1 MVTTAPRTGKLSP
14 LEAEAIAAIY
24 AHRVVSTTHLH
35 AWLTPTATSSSYLR
49 RALSFLRG
57 QGLIGNLGRRG
68 KRELL
73 WYATTTGAAVAE
85 DSRRVVPRIWRLDP
99 ARINTLDP
107 SHTLAV
113 NDLGTAVLASARQ
126 AGHEMTYLDWTQEIV
141 HPTGPGGY
149 AAFGSPHLVTDAVF
163 RITTVD
169 AEGQR
174 GDRVILAEM
183 DRATMTVARVA
194 EKLAAYARYQRIN
207 RAHWRSAYG
216 LRFPEVLIVLDNASP
231 QALYRRA
238 EDVRW
243 IANNNPELQKAYG
256 EFITGHI
263 TTLGLLQAYGLGQ
276 ESCIPLIPPATDDP
290 PPAPRLGRPPSAHV
304 AQPALPGL
312 VVGGFQS

>member
-1 MVTTAPRTGKLSP
+1 MTAAPRTGKLSP

-24 AHRVVSTTHLH
+24 AHRVVSTAHLH

-49 RALSFLRG
+49 RALSFLRD

-73 WYATTTGAAVAE
+73 WYVTTAGAAVAE

-99 ARINTLDP
+99 ARITTLDP

-113 NDLGTAVLASARQ
+113 NDLGTAILTSARR

-169 AEGQR
+169 AGGAAERPGHPG
-174 GDRVILAEM
+174 GDGPCHDDGCTCGREAGRL
-183 DRATMTVARVA
+183 RP
-194 EKLAAYARYQRIN
+194 L
-207 RAHWRSAYG
+207 SADQPSALTIG
-216 LRFPEVLIVLDNASP
+216 LRP
-231 QALYRRA
+231 
-238 EDVRW
+238 
-243 IANNNPELQKAYG
+243 
-256 EFITGHI
+256 
-263 TTLGLLQAYGLGQ
+263 
-276 ESCIPLIPPATDDP
+276 PL
-290 PPAPRLGRPPSAHV
+290 S
-304 AQPALPGL
+304 
-312 VVGGFQS
+312 